1 MCKSARDSVAA
12 PVRWAATALLCL
24 PLPAMASDFTGFLTL
39 YIAMPIFALTGLL
52 LGVLLI
58 FRRHR
63 YVRVVGTV
71 VAVPILLAGIGV
83 ACVDT
88 WRLWPQATHDE
99 PLLPAV
105 AVILC
110 ALVWLTLAALV
121 WLLWR
126 WPSRPRR
133 TGTLTVVSQAPD
145 SP

>member
-12 PVRWAATALLCL
+12 SVRWATAALLFL

-39 YIAMPIFALTGLL
+39 YIAMPIFALTGVV

-58 FRRHR
+58 FRRLLW
-63 YVRVVGTV
+63 VRVVGTV
-71 VAVPILLAGIGV
+71 VGVPILLAGIGV
-83 ACVDT
+83 AYVDT
-88 WRLWPQATHDE
+88 WRLWPQTTHGE
-99 PLLPAV
+99 PLLRAT

-110 ALVWLTLAALV
+110 ALVWLTLAAQV

-126 WPSRPRR
+126 WPSRPRQ
-133 TGTLTVVSQAPD
+133 TGTPTAVSQAPD